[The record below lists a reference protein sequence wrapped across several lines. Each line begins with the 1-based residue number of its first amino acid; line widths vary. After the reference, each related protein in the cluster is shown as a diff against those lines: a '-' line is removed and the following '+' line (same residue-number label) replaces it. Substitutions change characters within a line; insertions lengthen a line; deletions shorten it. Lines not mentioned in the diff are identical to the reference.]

1 MCAFGVRG
9 AVKRKGQEEGGRV
22 VQGLVGE
29 FELERFFL
37 GPIWY

>member
-1 MCAFGVRG
+1 M
-9 AVKRKGQEEGGRV
+9 KRKGQEEGGRV

-29 FELERFFL
+29 FELERFL